1 MCSVDKCFGFLIPPR
16 ETASVRT
23 QFYFSYDA
31 VFHLSSRALSAS
43 FLYFFF
49 ISVSNAFCQV
59 LLHNCISALCENF
72 AILPEFSNIKIEN
85 LPKKYKIKKYT
96 FVSVCAT
103 GGVCVRLFQIP
114 LKNVH
119 RSIICLNL
127 RNYNYTLLVWLCV

>member
-1 MCSVDKCFGFLIPPR
+1 MFWFPHPSAHSFI
-16 ETASVRT
+16 
-23 QFYFSYDA
+23 
-31 VFHLSSRALSAS
+31 FHMMLFFISLAE
-43 FLYFFF
+43 LYLHLFCIFFF

-85 LPKKYKIKKYT
+85 LPKKCKIKKYT